1 MSLDLPIDREQRLD
15 VTIETEALGRGG
27 ARRPNASRAPR
38 SANNANDGARERVPR
53 DELAVRLMA
62 DEATINAAMRRQRW
76 QSSDLRKRQRTAGID
91 QEAYDS
97 NSAESK
103 ERAGRRL
110 H

>member
-1 MSLDLPIDREQRLD
+1 
-15 VTIETEALGRGG
+15 
-27 ARRPNASRAPR
+27 
-38 SANNANDGARERVPR
+38 
-53 DELAVRLMA
+53 MA

-76 QSSDLRKRQRTAGID
+76 QSSDLRKRQRTAD
-91 QEAYDS
+91 AYDS